1 MKKKH
6 QIPYLN
12 DLLDYDEDEEEN
24 FEVEPYDD
32 VDDFDYESALEP

>member
-1 MKKKH
+1 MKKKR

-12 DLLDYDEDEEEN
+12 DLIVYDEDEED

-32 VDDFDYESALEP
+32 ADDYDYESALEP

>member
-12 DLLDYDEDEEEN
+12 DLLDYDEDEEE
-24 FEVEPYDD
+24 FEVEPYEDTYD
-32 VDDFDYESALEP
+32 YDYESALEP